1 MEHEKEDERGK
12 VIKWLEYCDTKQ
24 IKPWEWDFKNCYTD
38 SLPEDD
44 IAAFLQYK
52 SGTFTNPNSFCI
64 TQKSGSKADCDKEAI
79 GLYQVL
85 GWQNSAKDII
95 RGETMNSF
103 LTTFNRAIRQSSN
116 YSTLTKT
123 LGIDNRKKERYSKL
137 CENQNYQRFKIIEN
151 NPTAFQTFAG
161 LTHTIGN
168 FTVLPHWMNTGRSN
182 LSQDYWDIFLLS
194 LQEWLDLISPTSEA
208 WINFIELYYLQPY
221 VNKDYQ
227 IEPLWKNH
235 SYTTPILKEK
245 EDFPIFLKAV
255 NERIEERGK
264 YMIKQICDRLN
275 RTDFNF
281 YKEIRDMDKIRF
293 SDEF

>member
-137 CENQNYQRFKIIEN
+137 CENQNYQQFKIIEN

-194 LQEWLDLISPTSEA
+194 LQEWLDLISPTSEP

-235 SYTTPILKEK
+235 SYGNPLPSTQ
-245 EDFPIFLKAV
+245 DFPIFLKAV

-281 YKEIRDMDKIRF
+281 YKEIEGMDKIRF